1 MLGTLRQLLADM
13 GTDLAIEIGLAALTL
28 AVAAVRALRGR
39 PKSLSK
45 QVDQLARRAAR
56 APP

>member
-28 AVAAVRALRGR
+28 AAVRALRGR